1 MKFLKNVWLNL
12 GWCILFPALW
22 QTAPVQAGF
31 WNDVGSLVGDVVNE
45 TTKGGADLGSL
56 LSNEDIAAGLKE
68 ALSVGF
74 EKAVA
79 SAGATDGFWK
89 NSQIRIPEPDALQ
102 KIAGLLYQVGLG
114 REVDEFRYTMNQAA
128 SQAAGEA
135 MPVFLSSIK
144 KMTFSDVK
152 TLWKGDDHAVT
163 DFFKTT
169 TSDELRRRF
178 TPIIQKNLNN
188 VGVTGL
194 YQEIVSQPVV
204 SMTLGQSLPELDHYV
219 TDKALDGL
227 FSLMADEEKK
237 IRTDPAARTTELLI
251 KVFGQK

>member
-1 MKFLKNVWLNL
+1 MVLPPSLVE
-12 GWCILFPALW
+12 
-22 QTAPVQAGF
+22 AGF
-31 WNDVGSLVGDVVNE
+31 WNDVGSIVGDVVSE
-45 TTKGGADLGSL
+45 TTNGGMGLESV
-56 LSNEDIAAGLKE
+56 LSNEEISAGLKE
-68 ALSVGF
+68 ALTLGV

-89 NSQIRIPEPDALQ
+89 NPQIRIPEPEALQ
-102 KIAGLLYQVGLG
+102 KIAGLLDQVGLG
-114 REVDEFRYTMNQAA
+114 KEVGDFRYTMNKAA

-135 MPVFLSSIK
+135 MPVLLAALK
-144 KMTFSDVK
+144 KMTFGDVK
-152 TLWKGDDHAVT
+152 TLWKGDEHAVT
-163 DFFKTT
+163 DFFKAT
-169 TSDELRRRF
+169 TSAELRHRF

-194 YQEIVSQPVV
+194 YQEIVSQPLV

-237 IRTDPAARTTELLI
+237 IRTDPAARTTELL
-251 KVFGQK
+251 KQVFGN